1 MLGVAKGYPTRQK
14 GNGTMAE
21 NITNNESKQGKAVDY
36 IRKSITSTLVTGF
49 VLNPETMQAEVKTI
63 NLEGALTKERAESKA
78 RKQLG
83 NILVTSVEQ
92 HRSYYQLDRET
103 AMQFVTDER
112 VNKDDIQLG
121 ETGTTVYY
129 LRLVKAGKSET
140 VAESIT
146 FEAPMTESR
155 AFGAARRATPFDIL
169 PFAAEQN
176 RTCKFLA
183 RAKFFELAEPCES
196 EGESESESVETESEN

>member
-1 MLGVAKGYPTRQK
+1 MANENAKAPK
-14 GNGTMAE
+14 
-21 NITNNESKQGKAVDY
+21 VDY
-36 IRKSITSTLVTGF
+36 IRKGITSTLVTGF
-49 VLNPETMQAEVKTI
+49 VLNTETMQAEPKTI
-63 NLEGALTKERAESKA
+63 ELEGALTKERAEAKA
-78 RKQLG
+78 RKVAG
-83 NILVTSVEQ
+83 NILVTDVKQ
-92 HRSYYQLDRET
+92 TRAYYQLERET
-103 AMQFVTDER
+103 ALEFATDER
-112 VNKDDIQLG
+112 VAKDDIQLS

-169 PFAAEQN
+169 PYAAEQN

-183 RAKFFELAEPCES
+183 RAKFFELAEPCEDETDGDS
-196 EGESESESVETESEN
+196 EDVEIESEN

>member
-1 MLGVAKGYPTRQK
+1 MS
-14 GNGTMAE
+14 NE
-21 NITNNESKQGKAVDY
+21 NTKNTESTKAPKVDY
-36 IRKSITSTLVTGF
+36 IRKGITSTLVTGF
-49 VLNPETMQAEVKTI
+49 VLNTETMQAEPKTI
-63 NLEGALTKERAESKA
+63 ELEGALTKERAEAKA
-78 RKQLG
+78 RKVAG

-92 HRSYYQLDRET
+92 SRKYYQLERET
-103 AMQFVTDER
+103 AMKYVTDER
-112 VNKDDIQLG
+112 ESKDDIQLG

-129 LRLVKAGKSET
+129 LRLAKAGKSET

-146 FEAPMTESR
+146 FDVPMTESR

-169 PFAAEQN
+169 PYAAEQN

-196 EGESESESVETESEN
+196 ESDSESDSYSESVENESEN

>member
-1 MLGVAKGYPTRQK
+1 MTTENANAKTAK
-14 GNGTMAE
+14 
-21 NITNNESKQGKAVDY
+21 IDY
-36 IRKSITSTLVTGF
+36 IRKGITSTLVTGF
-49 VLNPETMQAEVKTI
+49 VLNTETMQAEPKTI
-63 NLEGALTKERAESKA
+63 ELEGALTKERAEAKA
-78 RKQLG
+78 RKVAG

-92 HRSYYQLDRET
+92 HRSYYQLERET

-112 VNKDDIQLG
+112 EAKDDIQLG

-129 LRLVKAGKSET
+129 LKLVQAGKSET

-146 FEAPMTESR
+146 FDVPMTESR

-169 PFAAEQN
+169 PYASEQN
-176 RTCKFLA
+176 RTCKFLS

-196 EGESESESVETESEN
+196 ESEGDAVEFENSDEN

>member
-1 MLGVAKGYPTRQK
+1 
-14 GNGTMAE
+14 MAE
-21 NITNNESKQGKAVDY
+21 NTKNTKSADY
-36 IRKSITSTLVTGF
+36 IRKGITSTLVTGF
-49 VLNPETMQAEVKTI
+49 VLNPETMQAEEKTI
-63 NLEGALTKERAESKA
+63 ILEGALTKERAEGKA
-78 RKQLG
+78 RKVAG
-83 NILVTSVEQ
+83 NMLVTSVEQ
-92 HRSYYQLDRET
+92 TRKYYQLDRET

-112 VNKDDIQLG
+112 VAKDDIQLG

-129 LRLVKAGKSET
+129 LRLVKAGKGET

-169 PFAAEQN
+169 PYAAEQN

-196 EGESESESVETESEN
+196 ETDGDSEDVEINDEN